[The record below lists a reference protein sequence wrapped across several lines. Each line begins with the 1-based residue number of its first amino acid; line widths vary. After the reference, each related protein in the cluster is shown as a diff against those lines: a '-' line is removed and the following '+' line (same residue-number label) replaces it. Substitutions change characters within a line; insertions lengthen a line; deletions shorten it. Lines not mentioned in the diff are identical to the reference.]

1 MLKGK
6 LKQNVGLHPHS
17 KIEDEQRIVELAD
30 SIDEQIVMLD
40 NRLDMV
46 LENHEKDFLSAYRLH
61 MVRVQQELTEL
72 KTRGTEAQLQLK
84 QEKWIAALEL
94 ELNHYR
100 RDCVNIQKFCNM
112 QS

>member
-1 MLKGK
+1 MKSSLKLNLKRVEDDVPTVNPIAQLLQSK

-30 SIDEQIVMLD
+30 QIDEQIVMLD

-84 QEKWIAALEL
+84 
-94 ELNHYR
+94 
-100 RDCVNIQKFCNM
+100 
-112 QS
+112 

>member
-1 MLKGK
+1 
-6 LKQNVGLHPHS
+6 
-17 KIEDEQRIVELAD
+17 
-30 SIDEQIVMLD
+30 MLD

-84 QEKWIAALEL
+84 QEKRIAALEL

-100 RDCVNIQKFCNM
+100 QDCMKI
-112 QS
+112 

>member
-1 MLKGK
+1 VKSSLKLNLKRVEDDVPTVNPIAQLLQSK

-30 SIDEQIVMLD
+30 QIDEQIVMLD

-84 QEKWIAALEL
+84 
-94 ELNHYR
+94 
-100 RDCVNIQKFCNM
+100 
-112 QS
+112 